1 MVYFKGHRKVPLISE
16 GNMRLAAQTAT
27 EMNKMQKALAELSEM
42 DELAARRSPF
52 HQLHPAAK
60 LLTTIVYILVTLS
73 FDKYDLSGIVPM
85 VLWPVLMFTV
95 SGVNVRTC
103 FYKLRIVLPLV
114 MAVGLFNPFF
124 DKEILVNI
132 GGVGVS
138 GGVISMITLMLKG
151 VFCLMASFLLMA
163 TTKIDSLCAA
173 LRKLHVPAM
182 MVSLLQ
188 LTYRYVGV
196 MTEELA
202 VMTDAYYLRAPGQK
216 GIHISAWGSFLGQL
230 LLRSMDRAQE
240 LFSSMM
246 LRGYHEHFHYADI
259 DRFKMRDALFMA
271 GCILFFLI
279 LRYGSI
285 AQLIGGLIVR

>member
-1 MVYFKGHRKVPLISE
+1 MPFIGEKASF
-16 GNMRLAAQTAT
+16 
-27 EMNKMQKALAELSEM
+27 MNKMQKALAELSEM
-42 DELAARRSPF
+42 DELAAMRSPV
-52 HQLHPAAK
+52 HRLHPGAK
-60 LLTTIVYILVTLS
+60 LITTIAYIMITLS
-73 FDKYDLSGIVPM
+73 FGKYDLPGLVPM
-85 VLWPVLMFTV
+85 VLWPAMMFSL
-95 SGVNVRTC
+95 SGVKVRTC

-124 DKEILVNI
+124 DRQTILTIGNI
-132 GGVGVS
+132 AIS

-151 VFCLMASFLLMA
+151 VFSLMASFLLMA

-173 LRKLHVPAM
+173 LRKLHVPAIL
-182 MVSLLQ
+182 VSLLQ

-202 VMTDAYYLRAPGQK
+202 VMTDAYHLRAPGQK

-240 LFSSMM
+240 LYSSMI

-259 DRFKMRDALFMA
+259 DRFRGRDALYMLVSVL
-271 GCILFFLI
+271 LFVL
-279 LRYGSI
+279 LRYGNIS
-285 AQLIGGLIVR
+285 QLVGGLVVR

>member
-1 MVYFKGHRKVPLISE
+1 
-16 GNMRLAAQTAT
+16 
-27 EMNKMQKALAELSEM
+27 MQKALAELSEM
-42 DELAARRSPF
+42 DELAARRSLI
-52 HQLHPAAK
+52 HRLHPAAK
-60 LLTTIVYILVTLS
+60 LLTTIVCILITLS

-85 VLWPVLMFTV
+85 VLWPVLMFQI
-95 SGVNVRTC
+95 SGVEVRTC

-124 DKEILVNI
+124 DREILFHI
-132 GGVGVS
+132 GSLGIS
-138 GGVISMITLMLKG
+138 GGVVSMITLMLKG

-173 LRKLHVPAM
+173 LRKWHVPAIL
-182 MVSLLQ
+182 VSLLQ

-202 VMTDAYYLRAPGQK
+202 VMTDAYHLRAPGQK

-240 LFSSMM
+240 LYSSML

-259 DRFKMRDALFMA
+259 DRFRLGDALYMT
-271 GCILFFLI
+271 GCILFFLM
-279 LRYGSI
+279 LRYADI
-285 AQLIGGLIVR
+285 AQLVGGLFVR

>member
-1 MVYFKGHRKVPLISE
+1 
-16 GNMRLAAQTAT
+16 
-27 EMNKMQKALAELSEM
+27 MNKMQKALHELSEM
-42 DELAARRSPF
+42 DELAARRSPV

-73 FDKYDLSGIVPM
+73 FDKYDLSGLVPM
-85 VLWPVLMFTV
+85 VLWPVLMFQV
-95 SGVNVRTC
+95 SGVEVRTC

-124 DKEILVNI
+124 DKEIMVTV

-202 VMTDAYYLRAPGQK
+202 VMTDAYHLRAPGQK

-259 DRFKMRDALFMA
+259 RPFSVKDALFMA
-271 GCILFFLI
+271 VCVAFFFL
-279 LRYGSI
+279 LRYADL

>member
-1 MVYFKGHRKVPLISE
+1 MMPFIGEKASF
-16 GNMRLAAQTAT
+16 
-27 EMNKMQKALAELSEM
+27 MNKMQKALAELSEM
-42 DELAARRSPF
+42 DELAAMRSPV
-52 HQLHPAAK
+52 HRLHPGAK
-60 LLTTIVYILVTLS
+60 LITTIAYIMITLS
-73 FDKYDLSGIVPM
+73 FGKYDLPGLVPM
-85 VLWPVLMFTV
+85 VLWPAMMFSL
-95 SGVNVRTC
+95 SGVKVRTC

-124 DKEILVNI
+124 DRQTILTIGNI
-132 GGVGVS
+132 AIS

-151 VFCLMASFLLMA
+151 VFSLMASFLLMA

-173 LRKLHVPAM
+173 LRKLHVPAIL
-182 MVSLLQ
+182 VSLLQ

-202 VMTDAYYLRAPGQK
+202 VMTDAYHLRAPGQK

-240 LFSSMM
+240 LYSSMI

-259 DRFKMRDALFMA
+259 ERFRGRDALYMLVS
-271 GCILFFLI
+271 ILLFVL
-279 LRYGSI
+279 LRYGNIS
-285 AQLIGGLIVR
+285 QLIGGLVVR